1 MKKSISLL
9 FAMMMVLFL
18 AVGCSGT
25 GEKSSQDVTTFSGT
39 AQVRVFTA
47 AGEQWLIDDQLMSSV
62 PLVAFETTQGKS
74 GEESTTNDHAG
85 ILLKDILTEAGVD
98 MSSVNQI
105 TCTSLDG
112 FSKVYSKTDLE
123 DPEKLFLTFAMDG
136 ENLTFENQDCFF
148 IVARNESFKQNWT
161 KFLKEIKIN

>member
-1 MKKSISLL
+1 
-9 FAMMMVLFL
+9 
-18 AVGCSGT
+18 
-25 GEKSSQDVTTFSGT
+25 
-39 AQVRVFTA
+39 
-47 AGEQWLIDDQLMSSV
+47 V

-74 GEESTTNDHAG
+74 GEESTTNDHVG

-98 MSSVNQI
+98 ISSVNQI

>member
-1 MKKSISLL
+1 MKKNISLL

-25 GEKSSQDVTTFSGT
+25 GVKLSQDETSFSGT

-47 AGEQWLIDDQLMSSV
+47 AGEQWLIDDQLMSGV

-74 GEESTTNDHAG
+74 GEEPTTNVHVG

-98 MSSVNQI
+98 ISTVNQI
-105 TCTSLDG
+105 TCISQDG
-112 FSKVYSKTDLE
+112 FSKVYSKADLE
-123 DPEKLFLTFAMDG
+123 DSEKLFLTFAMDG
-136 ENLTFENQDCFF
+136 QNLTFENQDCFF
-148 IVARNESFKQNWT
+148 IVAKNESFKQNWT